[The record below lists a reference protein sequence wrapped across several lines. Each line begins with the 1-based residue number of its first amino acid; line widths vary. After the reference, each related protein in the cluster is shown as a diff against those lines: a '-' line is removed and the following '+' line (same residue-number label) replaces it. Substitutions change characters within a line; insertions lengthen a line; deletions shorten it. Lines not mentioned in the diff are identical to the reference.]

1 MSFAGIASSAGTTIP
16 GIEQLVRHGS
26 GSPGLAATIG
36 TTPSA
41 INGFINGQAS
51 ADIAAALGA
60 SSGELQELRRMIGRE
75 GAIGLIIGLA
85 CGIGAGV
92 GAGNRAA
99 KPAAAKPAA
108 DGQAAE
114 PESAGAV

>member
-85 CGIGAGV
+85 CGIGNGGASIPPV
-92 GAGNRAA
+92 GGRQVVDE
-99 KPAAAKPAA
+99 PP
-108 DGQAAE
+108 AE

>member
-16 GIEQLVRHGS
+16 GVEQLVRHGS

-36 TTPSA
+36 TSPSA
-41 INGFINGQAS
+41 INSFVNGQAS
-51 ADIAAALGA
+51 ADIAAALGT

-85 CGIGAGV
+85 CGIGNARAGKPQ
-92 GAGNRAA
+92 AA
-99 KPAAAKPAA
+99 VR
-108 DGQAAE
+108 QAVDAPPAE

>member
-16 GIEQLVRHGS
+16 GVEQLVRHGS

-36 TTPSA
+36 TSPSA
-41 INGFINGQAS
+41 INSFVNGQAS
-51 ADIAAALGA
+51 ADIAAALGT

-85 CGIGAGV
+85 CGIGSARAGKPQ
-92 GAGNRAA
+92 AA
-99 KPAAAKPAA
+99 VR
-108 DGQAAE
+108 QAVDAPPAE

>member
-60 SSGELQELRRMIGRE
+60 SSGELQDLRRMIGRE

-85 CGIGAGV
+85 CGLGGGIGAAKSV
-92 GAGNRAA
+92 AGRNAG
-99 KPAAAKPAA
+99 
-108 DGQAAE
+108 DSQAAE

>member
-1 MSFAGIASSAGTTIP
+1 MSFAGIAATAGTTIP

-41 INGFINGQAS
+41 INGFVNGQAS
-51 ADIAAALGA
+51 ADIALALGTG
-60 SSGELQELRRMIGRE
+60 SGELQELRRMIGRE

-85 CGIGAGV
+85 CGIGNARAGMSQT
-92 GAGNRAA
+92 AA
-99 KPAAAKPAA
+99 RRQEAVDDAPA
-108 DGQAAE
+108 
-114 PESAGAV
+114 ESAGAV

>member
-41 INGFINGQAS
+41 INSFVNGQAS

-60 SSGELQELRRMIGRE
+60 SSGELQDLRRMIGRE

-85 CGIGAGV
+85 CGLGGGIGATARLA
-92 GAGNRAA
+92 AG
-99 KPAAAKPAA
+99 KHPDDSQP
-108 DGQAAE
+108 AE

>member
-41 INGFINGQAS
+41 INGFVNGQAS

-85 CGIGAGV
+85 CGIGGSI
-92 GAGNRAA
+92 GAA
-99 KPAAAKPAA
+99 KPVAGKPAFDA
-108 DGQAAE
+108 QAAE
-114 PESAGAV
+114 AESAGAV